1 MLTYVGVYYISKN
14 RDYYIN
20 HKVSTLENRSQYY
33 GNYHSSLWPFKRS
46 MHVCVCR
53 KGGGDRKFTSLGEN
67 YLMQISLEAGDDV
80 EQQYDKSC
88 NLPEA
93 FFSEAAKTVKTN
105 KQIYSARTLV
115 EEYFFHVQVYVY
127 HHGHIKLTSLNSR
140 SINSCRFSSLE
151 RCTLFFLS
159 SSCLIYNIKCKQF
172 LCPVLGRM
180 QRNLRRIICSR
191 QFMS

>member
-1 MLTYVGVYYISKN
+1 MLTYVGVSYISKN
-14 RDYYIN
+14 RDYHIN

-33 GNYHSSLWPFKRS
+33 GNYIVASGLLKGSC
-46 MHVCVCR
+46 MYVCVG
-53 KGGGDRKFTSLGEN
+53 KVEGRKFTSQGEN

-80 EQQYDKSC
+80 EQQYGKSC

>member
-1 MLTYVGVYYISKN
+1 MVITIVASGLLKGSCMY
-14 RDYYIN
+14 
-20 HKVSTLENRSQYY
+20 
-33 GNYHSSLWPFKRS
+33 
-46 MHVCVCR
+46 VCV
-53 KGGGDRKFTSLGEN
+53 GEVEGRKFTSQGEN
-67 YLMQISLEAGDDV
+67 YLMQISLEPGDDM
-80 EQQYDKSC
+80 EQQYGKSC

-159 SSCLIYNIKCKQF
+159 SSGLIYNIK
-172 LCPVLGRM
+172 LM
-180 QRNLRRIICSR
+180 
-191 QFMS
+191 

>member
-1 MLTYVGVYYISKN
+1 MVITIVASGLLKGSCMY
-14 RDYYIN
+14 
-20 HKVSTLENRSQYY
+20 
-33 GNYHSSLWPFKRS
+33 
-46 MHVCVCR
+46 VCVG
-53 KGGGDRKFTSLGEN
+53 KVEGRKFTSQGQN

-80 EQQYDKSC
+80 EQQYGKSC

-172 LCPVLGRM
+172 LCPGLGRM

>member
-1 MLTYVGVYYISKN
+1 M
-14 RDYYIN
+14 
-20 HKVSTLENRSQYY
+20 
-33 GNYHSSLWPFKRS
+33 
-46 MHVCVCR
+46 
-53 KGGGDRKFTSLGEN
+53 
-67 YLMQISLEAGDDV
+67 
-80 EQQYDKSC
+80 
-88 NLPEA
+88 
-93 FFSEAAKTVKTN
+93 
-105 KQIYSARTLV
+105 

-191 QFMS
+191 QFMSWILQKWKKNKTSWINHEVAKDKYFVCTILCYRHDCLLFINLTEHDLNENEKLE